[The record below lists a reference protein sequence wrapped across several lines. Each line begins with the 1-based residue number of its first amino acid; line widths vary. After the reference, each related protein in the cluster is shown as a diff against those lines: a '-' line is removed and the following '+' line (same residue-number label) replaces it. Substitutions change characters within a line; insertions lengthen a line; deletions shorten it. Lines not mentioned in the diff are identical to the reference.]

1 MPSITAHAP
10 GCFCWVELGTLDQ
23 AAAVAFYG
31 ALLGWRAQD
40 VPMGDGTFYTVF
52 TLDGLDVAALYGLR
66 AEQRAKGIGP
76 HWLPYVA
83 VADADLTAARVTG
96 LGGRVLAAPFDVLD
110 VGRTFLL
117 RDPEGTILACYQ
129 AGTHPGLGVTGEP
142 GAFSRCELAT
152 RAPDRMAEFYAGLFG
167 WEARPPAAPGTGC
180 STWHARGQPVAGMAE
195 ITAERGEATPHW
207 AVYFQTA
214 DPDAAALQARALGG
228 AVLHGPAD
236 VPGLGRLVVLQDPQG
251 AGFSL
256 LQPERAPR

>member
-1 MPSITAHAP
+1 MPSITVHAP
-10 GCFCWVELGTLDQ
+10 GCFCWVELGTSDQ

-66 AEQRAKGIGP
+66 AEQRARGIGP

-96 LGGRVLAAPFDVLD
+96 LGGRVVAAPFDVLD

-142 GAFSRCELAT
+142 GALRWCELTT
-152 RAPDRMAEFYAGLFG
+152 RQPGRMAEFYAGLFG
-167 WEARPPAAPGTGC
+167 WEARRPAGPGTTY
-180 STWHARGQPVAGMAE
+180 STWHARGRSVAGMAE
-195 ITAERGEATPHW
+195 ITAKWGEATPHW
-207 AVYFQTA
+207 SVYFQAA
-214 DPDAAALQARALGG
+214 DVDAAVRQVGALGG
-228 AVLHGPAD
+228 AVVHGPVDAT
-236 VPGLGRLVVLQDPQG
+236 GFGRLAVLQDPQG
-251 AGFSL
+251 ASFSL
-256 LQPERAPR
+256 IQPARPPR